1 MFEKFTYKTS
11 FDIQTVDISAFQV
24 PADSWIA
31 KINADVQKE
40 EGLTLKLA
48 SMLLKTS
55 WGL

>member
-55 WGL
+55 